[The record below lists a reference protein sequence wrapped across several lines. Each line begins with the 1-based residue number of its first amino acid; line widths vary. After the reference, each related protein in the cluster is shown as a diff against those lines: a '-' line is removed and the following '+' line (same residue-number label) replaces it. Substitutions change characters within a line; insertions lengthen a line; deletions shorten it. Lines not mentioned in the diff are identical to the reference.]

1 MTLDELKA
9 FVTVAEAGGFTK
21 ASALLHRS
29 QPAISRRIDLL
40 EKTLGTPLFE
50 RRGRQIGLTR
60 AGKSLLPHAEDA
72 LAAVQDGYNAVR
84 ESLERTDGALTLAV
98 VGTIAD
104 SYLVDVLRRFQ
115 SEYEN
120 IRVDLQTA
128 NSREVSDLVRRGE
141 AAIGLRYFE
150 DADTRLET
158 SSLGSERLYVVI
170 PADHQ
175 VTVQRRKNLKPFA
188 TDRWLGFPAN
198 RNQPESYGS
207 LLDAQLAAD
216 GVTDPQIT
224 TVDSLTAQKRLVEA
238 GFGIALMPKRN
249 VQEEVRNGSL
259 RLVAVDTLTAQLP
272 VVLVQRR
279 GSVRGASAMA
289 LIEMLRANIPDL
301 LDS

>member
-40 EKTLGTPLFE
+40 EKSLGTALFE
-50 RRGRQIGLTR
+50 RSGRQIALTG
-60 AGKSLLPHAEDA
+60 AGKSLLPHAENA

-84 ESLERTDGALTLAV
+84 ENLGRTDGALTLAV

-120 IRVDLQTA
+120 IRVNLQTA
-128 NSREVSDLVRRGE
+128 NSQEVSDLVRRGE
-141 AAIGLRYFE
+141 AAIGLRYFDDN
-150 DADTRLET
+150 DARLE
-158 SSLGSERLYVVI
+158 SSLLGSERLYVIVA
-170 PADHQ
+170 ADHP
-175 VTVQRRKNLKPFA
+175 VTAARRKNLKPFA
-188 TDRWLGFPAN
+188 ADQWLGFPTS
-198 RNQPESYGS
+198 RSQPESYGS
-207 LLDAQLAAD
+207 MLEAQLAAG
-216 GVTDPQIT
+216 GVLDPKIT

-238 GFGIALMPKRN
+238 GFGVSLMPKRN
-249 VQEEVRNGSL
+249 VEEEVRAGSL
-259 RLVAVDTLTAQLP
+259 RLVAVDSLTAQLP

-279 GSVRGASAMA
+279 SSVRGASTVG
-289 LIEMLRANIPDL
+289 LIDLLRAQVPEL
-301 LDS
+301 LDG

>member
-50 RRGRQIGLTR
+50 RKGRQISLTG

-84 ESLERTDGALTLAV
+84 ESQQETENKLNLAV

-104 SYLVDVLRRFQ
+104 GYLVDVLRRFQ
-115 SEYEN
+115 SAFEN

-128 NSREVSDLVRRGE
+128 NSREVSDLVRQGD
-141 AAIGLRYFE
+141 AAIGLRYFI
-150 DADTRLET
+150 DADPRLET
-158 SSLGSERLYVVI
+158 TALGSERLYVVV
-170 PADHQ
+170 PADHR
-175 VTVQRRKNLKPFA
+175 VTASRRKDLKPFA
-188 TDRWLGFPAN
+188 RDRWLGFPAN
-198 RNQPESYGS
+198 PNQPESYGT
-207 LLDAQLAAD
+207 LLDAQLAD
-216 GVTDPQIT
+216 GGISDPQIT

-249 VQEEVRNGSL
+249 VTEELRDGSL
-259 RLVAVDTLTAQLP
+259 RLVAVDTVTAQLP
-272 VVLVQRR
+272 VVLIQRK
-279 GSVRGASAMA
+279 GSVRGAATVA
-289 LIEMLRANIPDL
+289 LIELLRDHIPEMLDR
-301 LDS
+301 

>member
-9 FVTVAEAGGFTK
+9 FVAVAEAGGFTK

-40 EKTLGTPLFE
+40 EKSLGTPLFE
-50 RRGRQIGLTR
+50 RRGRQIVLTG
-60 AGKSLLPHAEDA
+60 AGKSLLPHAESA
-72 LAAVQDGYNAVR
+72 LAAVQDGFNAVWEYLGR
-84 ESLERTDGALTLAV
+84 SDGALTLAV

-115 SEYEN
+115 SEFKN

-150 DADTRLET
+150 DNDPRLE
-158 SSLGSERLYVVI
+158 SSPLGYERLYVVVA
-170 PADHQ
+170 ADHP
-175 VTVQRRKNLKPFA
+175 VTEAQCKDLKPLA
-188 TDRWLGFPAN
+188 TDQWLGFPTS
-198 RNQPESYGS
+198 RSQPESYGS
-207 LLDAQLAAD
+207 LLAAQLAAG

-238 GFGIALMPKRN
+238 GFGISLMPKRN
-249 VQEEVRNGSL
+249 VEEEVRAGSL
-259 RLVAVDTLTAQLP
+259 RLVAVDSLTARLP
-272 VVLVQRR
+272 VVMVQRR
-279 GSVRGASAMA
+279 GSVRGASTVG
-289 LIEMLRANIPDL
+289 LIDLLRARVPGL
-301 LDS
+301 LDG